1 MAESLYDAAAM
12 RALDRWAIDD
22 RGVPGLELME
32 AAGRGLAEF
41 VAELAPG
48 GRVAVV
54 CGAGNNGG
62 DGYVAARL
70 LRTWGREVDVLMAT
84 PAPPAAGDA
93 ATNARRLPGAP
104 AVPWDPALLDGAAVI
119 VDCLLGTGASG
130 APREPFASIIDAI
143 NATGVPVVAADLPS
157 GVDAGTGE
165 VAGSA
170 IRAAATATFAA
181 AKAGLWIAPAKQHAG
196 DVRVIELPY
205 PDRWPV
211 QPSARLLGAD
221 ALAHFPRRGAAS
233 TKFTSGHVLVAGG
246 SRGLSGAPC
255 LAAAAA
261 IRTGAGYVT
270 ACVPAGLLQIVET
283 RLAEV
288 MCAPLPG
295 PETHQGPENVAMIIE
310 RAELHGGALVLGPG
324 LGREPAAA
332 AFAREL
338 AVAAEV
344 PLVLDADGL
353 NAYAG
358 ALAALAQRGRP
369 TVLTPHAG
377 ELARLLGC
385 SSEEVARARL
395 DHARRAASAAGAVV
409 VLKGDDTLVVT
420 PDAGAPFAI
429 STGDAPALATAGTGD
444 VLAGMIG
451 ALLGAG
457 MTATRAAEA
466 AVFLHAA
473 AGRAAAVSAGTADVV
488 IASDVVAELGPVLAR
503 ERP

>member
-1 MAESLYDAAAM
+1 MAESLYDADAM
-12 RALDRWAIDD
+12 RTLDRWAMDD

-32 AAGRGLAEF
+32 AAGRGLAEL
-41 VAELAPG
+41 VAELAPD
-48 GRVAVV
+48 GRVVVV

-70 LRTWGREVDVLMAT
+70 LRTWGRDVTVLTAMQQ
-84 PAPPAAGDA
+84 PPAAGDA
-93 ATNARRLPGAP
+93 ATNAQRLPGAP

-130 APREPFASIIDAI
+130 TPRPPFASIIDAI
-143 NATGVPVVAADLPS
+143 NAGGVPVVAADLPS
-157 GVDAGTGE
+157 GVDAGSGE
-165 VAGSA
+165 VAGVA
-170 IRAAATATFAA
+170 IRAVATATFAA

-196 DVRVIELPY
+196 EIRVIALPY

-211 QPSARLLGAD
+211 APSARLLGAD
-221 ALAHFPRRGAAS
+221 SLAGIPRRGTAS

-261 IRTGAGYVT
+261 MRSGAGYVT
-270 ACVPAGLLQIVET
+270 ACVPAGLRDIVET

-288 MCAPLPG
+288 MCADLPG
-295 PETHQGPENVAMIIE
+295 PDSHHGPENVATIIE
-310 RAELHGGALVLGPG
+310 RAELRRGALVLGPG
-324 LGREPAAA
+324 LGRAPEAA

-338 AVAAEV
+338 AAAAQV
-344 PLVLDADGL
+344 PLVIDADGL
-353 NAYAG
+353 NAHSG
-358 ALAALAQRGRP
+358 GLGELAQRSHA

-385 SSEEVARARL
+385 AGEDVARARL
-395 DHARRAASAAGAVV
+395 DHARRAAEAAGAVV
-409 VLKGDDTLVVT
+409 VLKGDDTLIVG

-429 STGDAPALATAGTGD
+429 SAGDAPGLATAGTGD

-451 ALLGAG
+451 ALLAAG
-457 MTATRAAEA
+457 MAAAEAAEA

-473 AGRAAAVSAGTADVV
+473 AGRAAAARVGSAAAV
-488 IASDVVAELGPVLAR
+488 IASDVVAELGPALAR
-503 ERP
+503 ERA